1 MGYNGSG
8 FDASVGYCSSKDTL
22 LTLSAIPFHLQP
34 GLGIHIPI

>member
-1 MGYNGSG
+1 MGFNGLG
-8 FDASVGYCSSKDTL
+8 FDGFVGDYNSKDTL